1 MFTLDRRSFV
11 QQLLAAAAALAAAG
25 RFRLDAQEP
34 AAGLPL
40 RLEYGRPAQRWV
52 EALPA
57 GNGRMGAM
65 IFGGI
70 GADLLQLND
79 DTLWSGGPLDGSN
92 PKARAVLPQVREAV
106 AAGRYS
112 EADKLARGLQGPYTQ
127 SYLPMGALDLVFDHG
142 DIASAYRRAL
152 DLREAIAT
160 TEYRVGTVQ
169 FKREVLV
176 SHPAQVIAI
185 RLTADRPAAI
195 RLAARM
201 RSLLRH
207 AVDSD
212 GDVLVLRGRA
222 PAHVDPSYFA
232 QDDPVRYADDE
243 GMRFEMRLAAVADGG
258 RVVTTHESIA
268 IEGADAATLLLS
280 SATSFNGY
288 DRSPASDGRD
298 EHGAAL
304 APLAAA
310 IARSWGAIRQE
321 HVDDYR
327 ALFDRLALSLEDGAA
342 AASQP
347 PGRSAITTDQRVL
360 KLGSADPSLV
370 ALLFHY
376 GRYLLIASSRP
387 GSQPAN
393 LQGIW
398 NDQVRA
404 PWSSNYTININTQMN
419 YWPAEPAGLS
429 ELHEPLLEFIPEL
442 AVKGRHVVSTNYGTR
457 GWTAHHNSDLW
468 RQAAPVGH
476 FGQGDP
482 VWAFWPMAGPWLSQ
496 HLYEHYLFGGDTP
509 FLRERAYPAMRGAAE
524 FCLDW
529 LIEDGRGHLVTS
541 PSTSPE
547 HKFITPDGAQA
558 AVSMGST
565 MDMAIIRDLFFNTMD
580 AGETLGLDAPLRQRL
595 AAALER
601 LLPYRIGSRGQ
612 LLEWL
617 EEFEDPEPEHRHFS
631 HLFGLHPAR
640 HITLATPE
648 LFSAVRRSHELRGD
662 GGTGWSLAWKVNHW
676 ARLLDGD
683 HAFKLITNL
692 LQLVDTSNVNY
703 RGGGGVYPNLFDA
716 HPPFQIDGNFGFASG
731 LLEMLV
737 QSHAGE
743 IHVLPALPAAWPTG
757 QLHGVRA
764 RGGFELDI
772 EWSDGTLSR
781 GELRSTLGGV
791 ARLRTPVP
799 VTVQGAAARPA
810 AGANPNPFYRIH
822 VPGAPE
828 IADRSTLAPPPPV
841 PAHVIDIATARGAR
855 YSFRA

>member
-11 QQLLAAAAALAAAG
+11 QQLLAAAAALPAA
-25 RFRLDAQEP
+25 RSLRLGAQEP
-34 AAGLPL
+34 SADVPL

-52 EALPA
+52 EALPL
-57 GNGRMGAM
+57 GNGRLGAM
-65 IFGGI
+65 IFGGV

-92 PKARAVLPQVREAV
+92 PEARVVLPHVRQAV
-106 AAGRYS
+106 AAARYA
-112 EADKLARGLQGPYTQ
+112 EADALAKGLQGPYTQ

-142 DIASAYRRAL
+142 DVASGYRRWL
-152 DLREAIAT
+152 DLREAIST
-160 TEYRVGTVQ
+160 TQYSVGSVRFT
-169 FKREVLV
+169 REVLV

-185 RLTADRPAAI
+185 RLTADRPGAI

-212 GDVLVLRGRA
+212 GEVLVLRGRA

-232 QDDPVRYADDE
+232 QDDPVRYAEDA
-243 GMRFEMRLAAVADGG
+243 GMRFEMRLAVVADGG
-258 RVVTTHESIA
+258 HVRTTHEAISI
-268 IEGADAATLLLS
+268 EDADAATILLS

-288 DRSPASDGRD
+288 DRSPVRDGRD

-310 IARSWGAIRQE
+310 ITRPWDAIRQE
-321 HVDDYR
+321 HTADHR
-327 ALFDRLALSLEDGAA
+327 TLFDRLALSLGETA
-342 AASQP
+342 P
-347 PGRSAITTDQRVL
+347 PSTPATRPPATDQRVL

-398 NDQVRA
+398 NDQLRA

-419 YWPAEPAGLS
+419 YWPAEPAGLP
-429 ELHEPLLEFIPEL
+429 ELHEPLLEFIPQL

-496 HLYEHYLFGGDTP
+496 HLYEHYLFGGDRSY
-509 FLRERAYPAMRGAAE
+509 LRDSAYPAMRGAAE

-547 HKFITPDGAQA
+547 HKFITTDGGQA

-565 MDMAIIRDLFFNTMD
+565 MDMAIVRDLFFNTID
-580 AGETLGLDAPLRQRL
+580 AGETLGVDGPLRQRL
-595 AAALER
+595 AATLER

-612 LLEWL
+612 LLEWF
-617 EEFEDPEPEHRHFS
+617 EEFKDPEPEHRHFS

-640 HITLATPE
+640 HITPRTPE
-648 LFSAVRRSHELRGD
+648 LFAAVKRSHELRGD

-743 IHVLPALPAAWPTG
+743 IHLLPALPAAWPAG
-757 QLHGVRA
+757 RLRGVRA
-764 RGGFELDI
+764 RGGFQLDI
-772 EWSDGTLSR
+772 EWTGGTLAR
-781 GELRSTLGGV
+781 GELRSALGGV
-791 ARLRTPVP
+791 ARLRTPVA

-810 AGANPNPFYRIH
+810 TGANLNPFYRVH
-822 VPGAPE
+822 DPGTPE
-828 IADRSTLAPPPPV
+828 IADRSTLAPPPLL
-841 PAHVIDIATARGAR
+841 PAHVIEIDAAPGGR
-855 YSFRA
+855 YTFRS